1 MEMSESKVVLSPT
14 AVTNLQAQFEIFEK
28 PENRDELDIHISQA
42 ASAGEPLKTAHSA
55 VEELDWLW
63 RSC

>member
-1 MEMSESKVVLSPT
+1 MSESKVVLSPT

-28 PENRDELDIHISQA
+28 PKNREERDIHVSQA
-42 ASAGEPLKTAHSA
+42 ASAGEPLKIAHSA
-55 VEELDWLW
+55 VEEWDWLW